1 MGDIVEKVKIDVED
15 SIQRLGQDGIKI
27 LNLFLPKPDIPADIA
42 ENYKKVKVQWTEQLV
57 AQQYQKTAKIKKE
70 TENLKA
76 KLDAQR
82 EKDVTEIEL
91 ERRILEKEGEKKR
104 NEIDNQIIKAREEN
118 LAEVEFIKKQK
129 AAEGNKILFT
139 PEYLKIEMAKSMS
152 NNTKF
157 FFSGEGSPL
166 GSLLSKILTN

>member
-1 MGDIVEKVKIDVED
+1 MILLKITRKSKSNGLNNLWLNKNKKLPKLRYIQVKIIANEN
-15 SIQRLGQDGIKI
+15 IEFYL
-27 LNLFLPKPDIPADIA
+27 LF
-42 ENYKKVKVQWTEQLV
+42 Q
-57 AQQYQKTAKIKKE
+57 KE

>member
-1 MGDIVEKVKIDVED
+1 MILLKITKKSKSNGLNSQWLNSIKRLPKLRYIQVKIIINENTEFY
-15 SIQRLGQDGIKI
+15 L
-27 LNLFLPKPDIPADIA
+27 LF
-42 ENYKKVKVQWTEQLV
+42 Q
-57 AQQYQKTAKIKKE
+57 KE

>member
-1 MGDIVEKVKIDVED
+1 M
-15 SIQRLGQDGIKI
+15 KI
-27 LNLFLPKPDIPADIA
+27 LIFWTLF
-42 ENYKKVKVQWTEQLV
+42 Q
-57 AQQYQKTAKIKKE
+57 KE

-166 GSLLSKILTN
+166 GSLLSKILDN

>member
-1 MGDIVEKVKIDVED
+1 MILLKITRK
-15 SIQRLGQDGIKI
+15 SKSNGLNNLQLNKNKKLQKLRYLHLGKNHTNESTEFC
-27 LNLFLPKPDIPADIA
+27 LLF
-42 ENYKKVKVQWTEQLV
+42 Q
-57 AQQYQKTAKIKKE
+57 KE